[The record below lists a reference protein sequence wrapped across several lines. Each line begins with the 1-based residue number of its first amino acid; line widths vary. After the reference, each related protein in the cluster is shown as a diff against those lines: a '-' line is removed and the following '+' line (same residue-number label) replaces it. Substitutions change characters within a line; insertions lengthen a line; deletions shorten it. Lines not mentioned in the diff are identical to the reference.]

1 MLAALQF
8 PNISPEVLSFDLFG
22 LHLAIRWYALGY
34 IVGIGIGWWII
45 RMAIT
50 RPRLWAGE
58 QPAMTKAQLE
68 ELVTWMVVGIIL
80 GGRLGF
86 VLFYQPGYYLSNP
99 LDIFK
104 LWTGG
109 MSFHGGFLGVVVGV
123 ALFAR
128 KHGLVTASVA
138 DLLAIATPP
147 ALGLV
152 RVANFINAE
161 LWGRPTDAPWG
172 VVFPGAAA
180 QSCATSAGPCARHPS
195 QLYEAGLEGIVLALV
210 LLTLAFGFHWLK
222 RPGLLAGVFFL
233 GYGLAR
239 VFVEFFRQADAQF
252 ITLDN
257 PMGYVLRLGDLG
269 LTMGQLL
276 SLPMVIVGILT
287 IVWAARRSQ

>member
-8 PNISPEVLSFDLFG
+8 PNISPEALSFDLFG

-58 QPAMTKAQLE
+58 QPTMTKTQLE

-195 QLYEAGLEGIVLALV
+195 QLYEAGLEGIVLALI